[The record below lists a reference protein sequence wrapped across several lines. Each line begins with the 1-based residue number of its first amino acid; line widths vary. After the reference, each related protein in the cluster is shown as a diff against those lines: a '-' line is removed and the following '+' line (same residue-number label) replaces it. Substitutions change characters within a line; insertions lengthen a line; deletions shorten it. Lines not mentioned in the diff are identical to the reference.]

1 MTCVPTYRK
10 AKIVTTIGPAS
21 QDEPVLRRLFEAGAD
36 VARLNFSHGTHAE
49 HAEKIE
55 RIRRLSAELNKP
67 ISILQDLQG
76 PKLRVGKLPEG
87 GIPLEVGQNVALTNI
102 DSLEDL
108 KTGADDLTLIP
119 MDVPNLARGV
129 KTGSRILL
137 DDGNLEMEVTGVEGE
152 AVHARVVLGG
162 VLSSNKG
169 VNLPGADLGITSFT
183 EKDRI
188 DLEFGLKQGVDLIA
202 ISFVRTAA
210 DVETVRQA
218 MLEIAPD
225 QKPLPIIAKLERPE
239 ALDNLHEIIHASDG
253 VMVARGDLGVETSPA
268 EVPIFQ
274 KKIIDMA
281 NRHAK
286 VVITATQMLESM
298 INNPRPTRAE
308 ASDVANAIFDGT
320 DAIMLS
326 GETASGAY
334 PVESVK
340 MMASIVCQ
348 AENNSEEYGH
358 VFSQPDDA
366 FQDDAFSITQ
376 AARELA
382 HDRNVAGITVF
393 TESGRT
399 AILMSKSRP
408 GVPIYA
414 FTPNVETFR
423 RLNILWGVTPFLV
436 PFASTVESMIASV
449 EAALLSSTAV
459 EIGKQVIVISGFP
472 VGTARLP
479 NFALLHTVGEWA

>member
-108 KTGADDLTLIP
+108 KTGADDITLIP

-129 KTGSRILL
+129 KPGSRILL

-169 VNLPGADLGITSFT
+169 VNLPGAELGITSFT

>member
-169 VNLPGADLGITSFT
+169 VNLPGAELGITSFT